1 MLAVALEGLDN
12 ALQCGQVN
20 FTNEEGENRFAIQ
33 FEQDGLLDDLEDLQ
47 QHPNHNI
54 YSSALKII
62 DKYFSEDQEANP
74 VLQVLNNNETPFGTA
89 GSTPSG
95 LFDL

>member
-12 ALQCGQVN
+12 TLACGHAN

-33 FEQDGLLDDLEDLQ
+33 FEQDGLLDDLEELQ

-62 DKYFSEDQEANP
+62 DKYFNED
-74 VLQVLNNNETPFGTA
+74 
-89 GSTPSG
+89 
-95 LFDL
+95 